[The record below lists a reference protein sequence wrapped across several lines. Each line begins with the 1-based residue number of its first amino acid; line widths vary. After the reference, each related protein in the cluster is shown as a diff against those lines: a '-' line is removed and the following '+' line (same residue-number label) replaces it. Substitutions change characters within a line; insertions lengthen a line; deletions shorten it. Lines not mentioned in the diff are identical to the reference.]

1 VKTNYEQRH
10 TSSADAT
17 RKATT
22 ALFHPTPPPPST
34 PTTADKP
41 PAVPHSR
48 RGGGGGGSPRR
59 VPASQ
64 TARACAAGGGAAA
77 NASGS
82 KRTKVGA
89 RIKVE
94 GEAAA
99 ELGRAGQR
107 PREWQR
113 GLATTSV
120 SGGGGSAGGGTVETA
135 TTARSWRPVGLAAC
149 CRRRRGVGRAVWA
162 AIPASCRPAAALPA
176 HPAAVPGP
184 SMGTAGTTQM
194 GRAACRRAPSGRARC
209 G

>member
-99 ELGRAGQR
+99 ELGRAERHPEEHGVGNPLHPR
-107 PREWQR
+107 PWVR
-113 GLATTSV
+113 
-120 SGGGGSAGGGTVETA
+120 SGA
-135 TTARSWRPVGLAAC
+135 P
-149 CRRRRGVGRAVWA
+149 RRGGKVALVERREPTRAGIPRVAGVAPGVNGAADSLAGLFLKALLPILHDRPHGHVGAGKGLSYDA
-162 AIPASCRPAAALPA
+162 PPMS
-176 HPAAVPGP
+176 VPPTHMGP
-184 SMGTAGTTQM
+184 
-194 GRAACRRAPSGRARC
+194 R
-209 G
+209 